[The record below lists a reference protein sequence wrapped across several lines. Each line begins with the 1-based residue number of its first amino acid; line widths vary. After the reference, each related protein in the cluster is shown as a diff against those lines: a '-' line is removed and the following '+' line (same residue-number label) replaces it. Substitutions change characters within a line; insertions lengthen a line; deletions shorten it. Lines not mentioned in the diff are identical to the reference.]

1 MQRNTSVILGDHF
14 AEFVEDKISEGRFES
29 TSEAVRAGLRLLEVD
44 EAKLEQLKADLQKGK
59 NSGISNRTPKDI
71 RQAVLDKLGANAN
84 LPTQ

>member
-59 NSGISNRTPKDI
+59 NSGVSNRIPKDI
-71 RQAVLDKLGANAN
+71 RQAVLDKLGADAN